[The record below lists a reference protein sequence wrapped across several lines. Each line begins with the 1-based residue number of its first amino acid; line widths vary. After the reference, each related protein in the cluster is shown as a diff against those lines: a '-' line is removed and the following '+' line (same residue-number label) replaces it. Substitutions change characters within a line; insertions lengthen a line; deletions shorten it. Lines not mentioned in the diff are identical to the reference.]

1 MRPRHGDEWPRSI
14 EPHGFVRQ
22 RSKVTEIAAGSATEI
37 KNRMRRITLY
47 RTEERPVILADI
59 VVSRTAPEGSREP
72 IVIRDR
78 RLDEAPDLFHI
89 IWLSGAAH
97 RSSIL
102 PSLKG
107 HVEVAIMLR

>member
-1 MRPRHGDEWPRSI
+1 MRPRHGDELPSSI
-14 EPHGFVRQ
+14 EAHGPVPQ

-47 RTEERPVILADI
+47 RSEERRVILADI
-59 VVSRTAPEGSREP
+59 VVSRSAPESAREP

-78 RLDEAPDLFHI
+78 RLAETPNLFHI
-89 IWLSGAAH
+89 IWFAGGAH

-102 PSLKG
+102 
-107 HVEVAIMLR
+107 